1 MSNQYRRYLSAELL
15 RCRGSALQWLPLLA
29 LPLVVM
35 TVFFSAFA
43 SSAEDATGVLGW
55 QSMFITGMYAP
66 LIAVFAG
73 VPERREVLSRG
84 GGTLWR
90 RLHPRYEHASRF
102 LFVVVSL
109 AVFHLL
115 NFGLSWAAVA
125 AQGRADHQLLLI
137 AGVYSFL
144 GAIGIAGLATAC
156 ARRLGLAVTLILAVI
171 WQVISVLPRVV
182 EGQLWW
188 AFPPAWPLRLL
199 LPALRIHQN
208 SVPLEPGDPLLQ
220 ESPLPALAL
229 CLILAVAG
237 SLTATMTPRRLRP
250 LSRPRRVTAPT
261 VSAAATPAQGWQ
273 PATVSRAAARSRR
286 ADALCGFHRAIMT
299 PAVITCL
306 VLSALALIFIALYYP
321 PRYVQG
327 FFVFLLLPVGAGV
340 LPVLVWPGFSGAWP
354 IVYTESRHCSTA
366 LLLWLLGIIAV
377 VCTCASVAVIFAGGA
392 ATDVLTQ
399 LPLAVGVGYVLT
411 VISLI
416 VVIRF
421 GIWSSL
427 ALTIV
432 GTIVSVTVGG
442 DVLAKTVLW
451 LVAFPAW
458 PMNADSPGRYACA
471 AIMTLLFAAITS
483 WAARRLLRT
492 RALRPTD

>member
-15 RCRGSALQWLPLLA
+15 RSRGSALQWLPLLA
-29 LPLVVM
+29 LPLVLM
-35 TVFFSAFA
+35 TIFFSAFA

-55 QSMFITGMYAP
+55 HSMFITGMYAP
-66 LIAVFAG
+66 LIALFAG
-73 VPERREVLSRG
+73 IPERREALSRS

-90 RLHPRYEHASRF
+90 RLHLRYEHASRF
-102 LFVVVSL
+102 LIVVASL

-125 AQGRADHQLLLI
+125 IQARADHQLLII
-137 AGVYSFL
+137 AGAYSL
-144 GAIGIAGLATAC
+144 IGAIGIAGLATAG

-237 SLTATMTPRRLRP
+237 SLTATMTPRRVRP
-250 LSRPRRVTAPT
+250 LSRRRRVAIPT
-261 VSAAATPAQGWQ
+261 TGTAATPAQGWQ
-273 PATVSRAAARSRR
+273 PASASRAAACSGLS
-286 ADALCGFHRAIMT
+286 DALRGFHRAIMT

-366 LLLWLLGIIAV
+366 LLLWLLGIIAA
-377 VCTCASVAVIFAGGA
+377 VCTCASVVVIFAGE
-392 ATDVLTQ
+392 ATLAVLAQ
-399 LPLAVGVGYVLT
+399 LPLTIGVGYVLSA
-411 VISLI
+411 VSLI
-416 VVIRF
+416 MVIRF

-427 ALTIV
+427 VLTII

>member
-1 MSNQYRRYLSAELL
+1 MVKQYRRYLSAELL
-15 RCRGSALQWLPLLA
+15 RCRGSAVQWLPLLA
-29 LPLVVM
+29 LPLVLM

-66 LIAVFAG
+66 LIALFAG
-73 VPERREVLSRG
+73 IPERREALSRS

-90 RLHPRYEHASRF
+90 RLNPRYEHASRF
-102 LFVVVSL
+102 LIVVASL

-125 AQGRADHQLLLI
+125 IQARAEHQLLII
-137 AGVYSFL
+137 AGAYSFL
-144 GAIGIAGLATAC
+144 GAIGIAGLATAG
-156 ARRLGLAVTLILAVI
+156 ARRLGLAVTLILAAI

-182 EGQLWW
+182 EGPLWW

-229 CLILAVAG
+229 CLTLAVA
-237 SLTATMTPRRLRP
+237 SVFTATMTPRRVRP
-250 LSRPRRVTAPT
+250 RSRPRGVTAPT
-261 VSAAATPAQGWQ
+261 TSTTATPAQGWR
-273 PATVSRAAARSRR
+273 PATVSRAAAYSRL
-286 ADALCGFHRAIMT
+286 ADALRGFYRVIMT

-306 VLSALALIFIALYYP
+306 ALSALALIFIALIYP
-321 PRYVQG
+321 PSYVQG
-327 FFVFLLLPVGAGV
+327 FFTLLLLPVGAGV
-340 LPVLVWPGFSGAWP
+340 LSVLVWPGFSGAWP
-354 IVYTESRHCSTA
+354 IVYIESRHCSTA

-392 ATDVLTQ
+392 ALTVLAQ

-432 GTIVSVTVGG
+432 GIIVSVTVGG

-451 LVAFPAW
+451 LIAFPAW
-458 PMNADSPGRYACA
+458 PMNADSPVRYAA
-471 AIMTLLFAAITS
+471 AAMMTLLFAAITS

-492 RALRPTD
+492 RALRPTA

>member
-15 RCRGSALQWLPLLA
+15 RSRGSALQWLPLLA
-29 LPLVVM
+29 LPLVLM
-35 TVFFSAFA
+35 TVLFSAFA

-66 LIAVFAG
+66 LTALFAG

-137 AGVYSFL
+137 AGAYSFL

-156 ARRLGLAVTLILAVI
+156 ARRLGLAVTLIFAVI

-237 SLTATMTPRRLRP
+237 SLIAIMTPRRLRP
-250 LSRPRRVTAPT
+250 LSRRRRVTAPT
-261 VSAAATPAQGWQ
+261 TSTSATPAQGWQ
-273 PATVSRAAARSRR
+273 PPSVSRAAARSRL
-286 ADALCGFHRAIMT
+286 ADALRGFSRVIMT
-299 PAVITCL
+299 PAVITCV
-306 VLSALALIFIALYYP
+306 VLSALALIFIALIYP
-321 PRYVQG
+321 PSYVQG
-327 FFVFLLLPVGAGV
+327 FFVLLLLPVGAGV

-354 IVYTESRHCSTA
+354 MVYTESRHCSTA

-377 VCTCASVAVIFAGGA
+377 VCTCASLAIIFAGGA
-392 ATDVLTQ
+392 ALAVLTQ
-399 LPLAVGVGYVLT
+399 LPLAIGVGYVLT
-411 VISLI
+411 VVSLI

-427 ALTIV
+427 ALTII

-451 LVAFPAW
+451 LIAFPAW
-458 PMNADSPGRYACA
+458 PMNADSPGRLA
-471 AIMTLLFAAITS
+471 AAAMMTLLFAGITS
-483 WAARRLLRT
+483 WAARLLLRT
-492 RALRPTD
+492 RALRPTA

>member
-66 LIAVFAG
+66 LIALFAG

-102 LFVVVSL
+102 FIVVASL

-137 AGVYSFL
+137 AGAYSFL
-144 GAIGIAGLATAC
+144 GAIGIAGLATAG

-171 WQVISVLPRVV
+171 WQVISVLPPVV
-182 EGQLWW
+182 EGPFWW
-188 AFPPAWPLRLL
+188 AFLPAWPLRLL

-208 SVPLEPGDPLLQ
+208 SVPLEPTDPLLQ
-220 ESPLPALAL
+220 ESSLPALAL
-229 CLILAVAG
+229 CFILALAG
-237 SLTATMTPRRLRP
+237 ACSAIMTPRRVRP
-250 LSRPRRVTAPT
+250 LSRRRRITAPT
-261 VSAAATPAQGWQ
+261 TVTAATPAKGWQ
-273 PATVSRAAARSRR
+273 PAVVSRATARSGLAGTLR
-286 ADALCGFHRAIMT
+286 GFHRAVMT
-299 PAVITCL
+299 PAIITC
-306 VLSALALIFIALYYP
+306 VALSALALIFLALVYP
-321 PRYVQG
+321 PSYVQG
-327 FFVFLLLPVGAGV
+327 FFVLLLLPVGAGV

-366 LLLWLLGIIAV
+366 LLLWLLGIIAA
-377 VCTCASVAVIFAGGA
+377 VCTCASVAVIFAGE
-392 ATDVLTQ
+392 ATLAVLAQ
-399 LPLAVGVGYVLT
+399 LPLTIGVGYVLA
-411 VISLI
+411 VVSLI
-416 VVIRF
+416 MVIRF

-427 ALTIV
+427 VLTII

-471 AIMTLLFAAITS
+471 AIMTLFFAAITS

>member
-15 RCRGSALQWLPLLA
+15 RSRGSALQWLPLLA
-29 LPLVVM
+29 LPLVIM
-35 TVFFSAFA
+35 TVFFSAFT

-55 QSMFITGMYAP
+55 QSIFITGMYAP
-66 LIAVFAG
+66 LIALFAG
-73 VPERREVLSRG
+73 IPERREALSRS

-102 LFVVVSL
+102 LIVLASL

-125 AQGRADHQLLLI
+125 IQARTDHQLLII
-137 AGVYSFL
+137 AGAYSL
-144 GAIGIAGLATAC
+144 IGAIGIAGLATAG

-182 EGQLWW
+182 EGPLWW

-237 SLTATMTPRRLRP
+237 SLTATMTPGRVRP
-250 LSRPRRVTAPT
+250 LSRRRRVTAPT
-261 VSAAATPAQGWQ
+261 VSTAATPAQGWQ
-273 PATVSRAAARSRR
+273 PATVSRAAAHSRR
-286 ADALCGFHRAIMT
+286 ADALRGFHRAIMT

-306 VLSALALIFIALYYP
+306 VSSALALFFIAFIYP

-340 LPVLVWPGFSGAWP
+340 LPMLVWPGFSGAWP

-366 LLLWLLGIIAV
+366 LLLWLLSIITA
-377 VCTCASVAVIFAGGA
+377 VCTCASLAVIFAGGA
-392 ATDVLTQ
+392 ALTVPAQ
-399 LPLAVGVGYVLT
+399 LPLAIGVGYVLT

-458 PMNADSPGRYACA
+458 PMNEDSPGRYACA
-471 AIMTLLFAAITS
+471 AIMPLLFAAITS